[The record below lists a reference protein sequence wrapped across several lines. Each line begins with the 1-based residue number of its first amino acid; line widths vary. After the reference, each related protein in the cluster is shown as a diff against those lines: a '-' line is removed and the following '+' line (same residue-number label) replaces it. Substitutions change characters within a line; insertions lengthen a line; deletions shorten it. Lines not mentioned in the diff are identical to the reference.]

1 MCESSPGL
9 FTDGRDQSDM
19 ELLGQIATVLKVIP
33 AWGWAAGSV
42 TALVLG
48 WLLGRATRRPARLV
62 ARRPEADQSA
72 LRDLKT
78 TIARLEA
85 ENGALSNFFTLLP
98 DFTKEINSRME
109 RRGIAPLLLK
119 ISERLFAPTQIL
131 VFLMDERAKKLIL
144 VQQKGLAEEIKI
156 GSQLNPGEGRI
167 GWVAEHKVPMDTN
180 DFIREMRQT
189 GTSLEATGHSKFQT
203 ELCAPMVHA
212 GQVFGVISV
221 GGISQHYKHE
231 KAMMGLLADLGCIA
245 VFNNSLFSQIQE
257 MANSDGLTKLYNKR
271 FFMTRLSEEI
281 LKAEKGH
288 FPVSLFIFDLDNF
301 KHYNDT
307 QGHQAG
313 DEVLKITG
321 QLLRDS
327 VRPDDTAAR
336 YGGEEFVVILP
347 QTPKDGAMVA
357 AERFRE
363 RMASHPY
370 PHRESQPLKVV
381 SLSGGVAT
389 FPDDGRNGTD
399 LIQAADTALYRAKK
413 AGRNRVCRSE
423 PKYFSDES
431 EDVVYNANNG

>member
-1 MCESSPGL
+1 
-9 FTDGRDQSDM
+9 M
-19 ELLGQIATVLKVIP
+19 ELLGQITTYLRVVP
-33 AWGWAAGSV
+33 AWGWAAATV
-42 TALVLG
+42 AALLLG
-48 WLLGRATRRPARLV
+48 LFLGRATRRPAR
-62 ARRPEADQSA
+62 AIGRRPEGDLSA
-72 LRDLKT
+72 VRDFRSS
-78 TIARLEA
+78 IAKLEA
-85 ENGALSNFFTLLP
+85 ENGALSNFFLLLP

-119 ISERLFAPTQIL
+119 ITERLFAPSQVL
-131 VFLMDERAKKLIL
+131 VFLQDDRAQKLIL

-156 GSQLNPGEGRI
+156 GFQLTPGEGRI

-189 GTSLEATGHSKFQT
+189 GTSLEAPGHFKFQT
-203 ELCAPMVHA
+203 EICAPMVHE

-221 GGISQHYKHE
+221 GGISRHYKYE
-231 KAMMGLLADLGCIA
+231 KTMLGLIADLGCIA
-245 VFNNSLFSQIQE
+245 VFNNSLFSQVQE
-257 MANSDGLTKLYNKR
+257 MANLDGLTKLFNKR
-271 FFMTRLSEEI
+271 FFLTKLSEEI

-288 FPVSLFIFDLDNF
+288 YPVSLFIFDLDNF

-313 DEVLKITG
+313 DEVLKISG
-321 QLLRDS
+321 QLLRES
-327 VRPDDTAAR
+327 VRPDDTPAR

-363 RMASHPY
+363 RMAAHPY
-370 PHRESQPLKVV
+370 PHSESQPLKVV

>member
-1 MCESSPGL
+1 
-9 FTDGRDQSDM
+9 M
-19 ELLGQIATVLKVIP
+19 ELLGQFATTLRVVPI
-33 AWGWAAGSV
+33 WGWAAASV
-42 TALVLG
+42 GALILG
-48 WLLGRATRRPARLV
+48 WLIGRSSRPVARPAP
-62 ARRPEADQSA
+62 RRSEGDLGG

-78 TIARLEA
+78 SIARLEA
-85 ENGALSNFFTLLP
+85 ENAALSNFFLLLP
-98 DFTKEINSRME
+98 DFTKEINSRIE
-109 RRGIAPLLLK
+109 RRSVAPLLLK
-119 ISERLFAPTQIL
+119 ITERLFAPTQIL
-131 VFLMDERAKKLIL
+131 VFTADERANRLIL
-144 VQQKGLAEEIKI
+144 VQQKGLSDDVKI
-156 GSQLNPGEGRI
+156 GFQLVPGEGRI
-167 GWVAEHKVPMDTN
+167 GWVAEHKVPMDVN

-189 GTSLEATGHSKFQT
+189 GASLEAPGHFKFQT
-203 ELCAPMVHA
+203 ELCAPMVHE
-212 GQVFGVISV
+212 GQVLGVISV
-221 GGISQHYKHE
+221 GGISRHYKYE
-231 KAMMGLLADLGCIA
+231 KTMLGLIADLGSIA
-245 VFNNSLFSQIQE
+245 VFNSALFSQIQE
-257 MANSDGLTKLYNKR
+257 MANSDGLTKLFNKR

-288 FPVSLFIFDLDNF
+288 YPVSLFIFDLDNF

-321 QLLRDS
+321 QLLRDT
-327 VRPDDTAAR
+327 VRPDDTPAR

-363 RMASHPY
+363 RMAAHPY

-413 AGRNRVCRSE
+413 EGRNRVCRSE

-431 EDVVYNANNG
+431 EDVVYNANSG